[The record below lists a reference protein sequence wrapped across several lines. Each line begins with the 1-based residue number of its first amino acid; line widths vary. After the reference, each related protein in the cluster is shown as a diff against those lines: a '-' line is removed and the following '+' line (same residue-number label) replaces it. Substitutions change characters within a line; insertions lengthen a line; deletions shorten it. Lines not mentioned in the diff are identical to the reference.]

1 MGLASISLLDCQTSR
16 SWEQGCPGVCSGAR
30 YYWDQV
36 GDLCTPGVR
45 PYFGGVALTSPMAP
59 GGDSESRRLGAE
71 QPMPT
76 CLKALERQGAL
87 GTARDYWFENDWLE
101 SLR

>member
-1 MGLASISLLDCQTSR
+1 M
-16 SWEQGCPGVCSGAR
+16 
-30 YYWDQV
+30 
-36 GDLCTPGVR
+36 
-45 PYFGGVALTSPMAP
+45 ALTSPMAL

>member
-1 MGLASISLLDCQTSR
+1 M
-16 SWEQGCPGVCSGAR
+16 
-30 YYWDQV
+30 
-36 GDLCTPGVR
+36 R
-45 PYFGGVALTSPMAP
+45 PYFGGVALTSPMAATA
-59 GGDSESRRLGAE
+59 SRDGLGAE